1 MTFPLW
7 PVKVNTNLEFT
18 IDQKDQ
24 KQDNRRRVRSR
35 SKKQIDG
42 GSKSQFKKI
51 TSYFNVQHDPTENAG
66 TRVGSQTNQF
76 KTSQPELATVQIG
89 LKLAR

>member
-1 MTFPLW
+1 ME
-7 PVKVNTNLEFT
+7 KVDWIENKHDTSGL
-18 IDQKDQ
+18 KY
-24 KQDNRRRVRSR
+24 
-35 SKKQIDG
+35 SKGIKQIDG

-51 TSYFNVQHDPTENAG
+51 TSYFDVQHNQTENAG